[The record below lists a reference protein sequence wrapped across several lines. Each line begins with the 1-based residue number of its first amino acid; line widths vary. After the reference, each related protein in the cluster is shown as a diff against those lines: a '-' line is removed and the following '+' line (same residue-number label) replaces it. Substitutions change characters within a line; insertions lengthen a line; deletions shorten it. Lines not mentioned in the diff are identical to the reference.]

1 MIMLFAALA
10 MAPAFGQTH
19 VDNGPNTTKNV
30 TAESKNAGNKKNQ
43 SPTVGITRFVQVS
56 DADAGKDLELQ
67 IQNQGLV
74 ALVQAAQKAA
84 ASGLSSNK
92 LDTSLP
98 NILQSELNPLPYIR
112 GAEVGKS
119 PIAPMLFEQGRDGS
133 FYDPSTLAGVMNDQ
147 FLIAGFYS
155 IAKEHISVWVLGF
168 SATAGKTG
176 KAGSRQEGQ
185 QENYAEQASGILPS
199 FSFSGTFELTSLERY
214 PEMFLAEVLSW
225 IAGEPLRVVD
235 VVAES
240 AAFVPELLLE
250 PEDNAVAYARRARL
264 FVKAGATMLHPVKVS
279 AKGYLPFNLDAREAL
294 KNGASYARVSP
305 TLQKDPS
312 FSNLAD
318 SFQPSALDWPDK
330 KAYSSSLGQF
340 RTYLGYTAI
349 GVPISLLCTGWFV
362 QQYEATSRR
371 ASNSAWLYVSG
382 GLAAVSL
389 GATVTFL
396 VNAGINFLASTKT
409 SQSGGK

>member
-1 MIMLFAALA
+1 M
-10 MAPAFGQTH
+10 
-19 VDNGPNTTKNV
+19 
-30 TAESKNAGNKKNQ
+30 
-43 SPTVGITRFVQVS
+43 
-56 DADAGKDLELQ
+56 
-67 IQNQGLV
+67 
-74 ALVQAAQKAA
+74 
-84 ASGLSSNK
+84 
-92 LDTSLP
+92 
-98 NILQSELNPLPYIR
+98 
-112 GAEVGKS
+112 AEVGKS
-119 PIAPMLFEQGRDGS
+119 PVAPVLFEQGRDGS
-133 FYDPSTLAGVMNDQ
+133 FYDPSTLAGVLNDQ

-176 KAGSRQEGQ
+176 KTGKAGSGQEDQ
-185 QENYAEQASGILPS
+185 QENHTEQASGILPS

-235 VVAES
+235 VVADS

-250 PEDNAVAYARRARL
+250 PEDQAVAYARQGRL
-264 FVKAGATMLHPVKVS
+264 FVKAGGTMLHPVKVS
-279 AKGYLPFNLDAREAL
+279 AKGYLPFDLDAREAL
-294 KNGASYARVSP
+294 KNGTSYARVSP

-330 KAYSSSLGQF
+330 KAYSSSLGKF

-389 GATVTFL
+389 SATVTFL